1 MNYNVADLNSKRTIM
16 AQRIL
21 VVDDEPGTLKMLEM
35 TIKLEGYE
43 VATARDW
50 QVALLMIPEFKPDLI
65 ILDVMMP
72 GQTGIEVLKTL
83 KKQYA
88 NPPTVIFFS
97 AKSAI
102 PDMVEGME
110 AGAFKYLV
118 KPVSRADLIQNI
130 KSALVA
136 RAFRKPS
143 V

>member
-1 MNYNVADLNSKRTIM
+1 M

-43 VATARDW
+43 VATARDG
-50 QVALLMIPEFKPDLI
+50 QTALTLIPEFKPDLI
-65 ILDVMMP
+65 ILDMMMP
-72 GQTGIEVLKTL
+72 GTPGIEVLKKL
-83 KKQYA
+83 KQQYV
-88 NPPTVIFFS
+88 NPPAVIIFS
-97 AKSAI
+97 AKGSI

-118 KPVSRADLIQNI
+118 KPVPRVELLQNI

-136 RAFRKPS
+136 RAFRKS
-143 V
+143 